1 LKIASL
7 AGCLYEGGM
16 DIIEKNKSR
25 IFELS
30 VNQEKLRVQAE
41 SLDWEELT
49 TALDECIFK
58 KNQNSIPSEYGPA
71 SYLPATPDTIEQEEL
86 YAQAY
91 QHGEELISSGKIAA
105 FTVAGGQGTRLGY
118 DGPKG
123 TLPVSPIKNKP
134 LFQLFAEQ
142 IRGVSEKYETVIP
155 WYIMCSP
162 LNLEATISHFEENSY
177 YGLAKE
183 DIKFFAQGVM
193 PATDFEGNLLLA
205 SEDSLA
211 LSPNGHGGS
220 LKALIDSGSIKD
232 MADREIQHVSYFQV
246 DNPLVSTINPLFIGL
261 HDLQKSDMSSR
272 SLTKTGPF
280 EKLGNFVSIGDRI
293 SIIEYSDLP
302 EEKALEKDESDQ
314 IKYRAGSPA
323 IHILRRDFIEQF
335 ASGEIKLPYHRAEK
349 KVAHVNEN
357 GQLVTPDQPNAVK
370 FETFVFDA
378 LPFAKNP
385 LILEADRGEEF
396 SPVKNMTGVDSL
408 ESSRADQIQKA
419 KNWLLKAGHKYRE
432 DSIVEICPKS
442 FPYPEDIQLANT
454 DSFDLQ
460 QNEIYLGY

>member
-1 LKIASL
+1 
-7 AGCLYEGGM
+7 M
-16 DIIEKNKSR
+16 DIIENNKQR
-25 IFELS
+25 INQLATQSPYLAKQVHELNWS
-30 VNQEKLRVQAE
+30 ELE
-41 SLDWEELT
+41 S
-49 TALDECIFK
+49 ALEECIFTK
-58 KNQNSIPSEYGPA
+58 GEIGLPKDYGPA
-71 SYLPATPDTIEQEEL
+71 TYFPLLPESAEENEL
-86 YAQAY
+86 YKKAY
-91 QHGEELISSGKIAA
+91 QHGESLIRAGKTAA

-177 YGLAKE
+177 YALAKD

-220 LKALIDSGSIKD
+220 IKALIDSGSIKD
-232 MADREIQHVSYFQV
+232 MADRKVQHVSYFQV
-246 DNPLVSTINPLFIGL
+246 DNPLVTILNPLFIGL
-261 HDLQKSDMSSR
+261 HDLQNSDMSSR

-280 EKLGNFVSIGDRI
+280 EKLGNFVSIGDRVT
-293 SIIEYSDLP
+293 IIEYSDLP
-302 EEKALEKDESDQ
+302 EEKALEKDESGQ

-349 KVAHVNEN
+349 KVAHVDEN

-396 SPVKNMTGVDSL
+396 SPVKNMTGIDSL
-408 ESSRADQIQKA
+408 ESSRSDQIQKA
-419 KNWLLKAGHKYRE
+419 KNWLLKAGHRFRE
-432 DSIVEICPKS
+432 NSIVEICPRS
-442 FPYPEDIQLANT
+442 FPYPEDIQLADTTN
-454 DSFDLQ
+454 FDLQ

>member
-1 LKIASL
+1 
-7 AGCLYEGGM
+7 M

-41 SLDWEELT
+41 SLDWEELA
-49 TALDECIFK
+49 TALDECVFK
-58 KNQNSIPSEYGPA
+58 KNQTSIPSEYGPA
-71 SYLPATPDTIEQEEL
+71 SYLPSTPATTEQEVL

-162 LNLEATISHFEENSY
+162 LNLDATISHFEENSY

-302 EEKALEKDESDQ
+302 EEKALEKDDHGK

-349 KVAHVNEN
+349 KVAHVHEN

-432 DSIVEICPKS
+432 DSIVEICPRS
-442 FPYPEDIQLANT
+442 FPYPENIQLANT

>member
-1 LKIASL
+1 
-7 AGCLYEGGM
+7 M

-30 VNQEKLRVQAE
+30 VNQEKLRVQVE
-41 SLDWEELT
+41 SLDWEELA

-142 IRGVSEKYETVIP
+142 IRGVAEKYGTVIP

-302 EEKALEKDESDQ
+302 EEKALEKDESGQ

-349 KVAHVNEN
+349 KVDHVNEN

-432 DSIVEICPKS
+432 DSTVEICPKS

-460 QNEIYLGY
+460 QNEVYLGY

>member
-1 LKIASL
+1 
-7 AGCLYEGGM
+7 M
-16 DIIEKNKSR
+16 DIIKKNQQR
-25 IFELS
+25 IMELS
-30 VNQEKLRVQAE
+30 SISTHLAKQA
-41 SLDWEELT
+41 DELNWSDIQS
-49 TALDECIFK
+49 ALEECIFNRDEIGLPK
-58 KNQNSIPSEYGPA
+58 DYGPA
-71 SYLPATPDTIEQEEL
+71 AYFPLIPESTEQNEL
-86 YAQAY
+86 YKKGY
-91 QHGEELISSGKIAA
+91 IHGESLIQAGKIAA

-162 LNLEATISHFEENSY
+162 LNLNATISHFEENSH

-183 DIKFFAQGVM
+183 NIKFFAQGVM

-205 SEDSLA
+205 SKNSLA

-220 LKALIDSGSIKD
+220 LKALIDSGSIAD
-232 MADREIQHVSYFQV
+232 MENRGIEHVSYFQV
-246 DNPLVSTINPLFIGL
+246 DNPLVTILNPLFIGL

-280 EKLGNFVSIGDRI
+280 EKLGNFVSIGDRV

-302 EEKALEKDESDQ
+302 EEKALEKDNHGK

-349 KVAHVNEN
+349 KVAHIDEN
-357 GQLVTPDQPNAVK
+357 GQYITPTQPNAVK

-385 LILEADRGEEF
+385 LILEAYRGEEF

-408 ESSRADQIQKA
+408 ESSKSDQIEKA
-419 KNWLLKAGHKYRE
+419 KSWLLKSGHSCNQ

-442 FPYPEDIQLANT
+442 FPSPDDIQL
-454 DSFDLQ
+454 SDLADIDLNQ
-460 QNEIYLGY
+460 SEIYLSK

>member
-1 LKIASL
+1 
-7 AGCLYEGGM
+7 M

-30 VNQEKLRVQAE
+30 VNQEKLRAQVE
-41 SLDWEELT
+41 SLDWEELA
-49 TALDECIFK
+49 TALEECILK

-71 SYLPATPDTIEQEEL
+71 SYLPSTPATIEQEEL

-91 QHGEELISSGKIAA
+91 QHGEELIRSGKIAA

-142 IRGVSEKYETVIP
+142 IRGVAEKYETVIP

-302 EEKALEKDESDQ
+302 EEKALEKDESGQ

-349 KVAHVNEN
+349 KVAHVDQN

-385 LILEADRGEEF
+385 LILEADREEEF

-419 KNWLLKAGHKYRE
+419 KNWILKAGHKYRE

-442 FPYPEDIQLANT
+442 FPYPEDIQLADT

-460 QNEIYLGY
+460 QNEIYLGYS

>member
-1 LKIASL
+1 
-7 AGCLYEGGM
+7 M
-16 DIIEKNKSR
+16 DIIKSNQIR
-25 IFELS
+25 INELAAGS
-30 VNQEKLRVQAE
+30 PKLTNQVLA
-41 SLDWEELT
+41 LDWNELQIALEE
-49 TALDECIFK
+49 CVF
-58 KNQNSIPSEYGPA
+58 NQNSSTLPEKYGPA
-71 SYLPATPDTIEQEEL
+71 SYFPIKPENAEQEEL
-86 YAQAY
+86 YARAFK
-91 QHGEELISSGKIAA
+91 HGETLIRDGKTAA

-142 IRGVSEKYETVIP
+142 IHGVSQKYEVSIP

-162 LNLEATISHFEENSY
+162 LNLEATINHFEESNY
-177 YGLAKE
+177 YGLRRE
-183 DIKFFAQGVM
+183 NLKFFAQGVM

-205 SEDSLA
+205 SQDSLA

-220 LKALIDSGSIKD
+220 LKALIDSGSVSD
-232 MADREIQHVSYFQV
+232 MKERGIEHISYFQV
-246 DNPLVSTINPLFIGL
+246 DNPLVSIVNPLFIGL
-261 HDLQKSDMSSR
+261 HDLQSSDMSSR

-302 EEKALEKDESDQ
+302 EDKALEKEDDGR

-323 IHILRRDFIEQF
+323 IHVLRRDFIEQF

-349 KVAHVNEN
+349 KVASINHN
-357 GQLVTPDQPNAVK
+357 GDLINPIEPNAVK

-378 LPFAKNP
+378 LPLARNP
-385 LILEADRGEEF
+385 LILEADRLEEF

-408 ESSRADQIQKA
+408 ESSQADQIKRA
-419 KNWLLKAGHKYRE
+419 KRWLSPLNLSMPE
-432 DSIVEICPKS
+432 SSTIEICPIS
-442 FPYPEDIQLANT
+442 YPSEIDVQNADLNHIDW
-454 DSFDLQ
+454 DSDQ
-460 QNEIYLGY
+460 IYIAQK

>member
-1 LKIASL
+1 
-7 AGCLYEGGM
+7 M

-30 VNQEKLRVQAE
+30 VNQEKLRLQAE
-41 SLDWEELT
+41 SLDWEELA

-71 SYLPATPDTIEQEEL
+71 PYLPSTPSTIEHEEL

-272 SLTKTGPF
+272 SLP
-280 EKLGNFVSIGDRI
+280 KLDHSRSLVISYLSEIGYRLLNIQI
-293 SIIEYSDLP
+293 SRR
-302 EEKALEKDESDQ
+302 K
-314 IKYRAGSPA
+314 SP
-323 IHILRRDFIEQF
+323 
-335 ASGEIKLPYHRAEK
+335 
-349 KVAHVNEN
+349 
-357 GQLVTPDQPNAVK
+357 
-370 FETFVFDA
+370 
-378 LPFAKNP
+378 
-385 LILEADRGEEF
+385 
-396 SPVKNMTGVDSL
+396 
-408 ESSRADQIQKA
+408 
-419 KNWLLKAGHKYRE
+419 
-432 DSIVEICPKS
+432 
-442 FPYPEDIQLANT
+442 
-454 DSFDLQ
+454 
-460 QNEIYLGY
+460 

>member
-1 LKIASL
+1 
-7 AGCLYEGGM
+7 M

-30 VNQEKLRVQAE
+30 VNQEKLRVQVE
-41 SLDWEELT
+41 SLDWEELA

-91 QHGEELISSGKIAA
+91 RHGAELISSGKIAA

-142 IRGVSEKYETVIP
+142 IRGVAEKYETVIP

-162 LNLEATISHFEENSY
+162 LNLEATISHFEENCY

-220 LKALIDSGSIKD
+220 LKALIDSGSMKD

-302 EEKALEKDESDQ
+302 EEKALEKDESGQ

-349 KVAHVNEN
+349 KVAHVDET
-357 GQLVTPDQPNAVK
+357 GQLVSPDQPNAVK

-385 LILEADRGEEF
+385 LILEADRNEEF

-419 KNWLLKAGHKYRE
+419 KNWLLKAGHKCME
-432 DSIVEICPKS
+432 NSIVEICPRS
-442 FPYPEDIQLANT
+442 FPSPEDIELTDLANI
-454 DSFDLQ
+454 DLNQ
-460 QNEIYLGY
+460 DEIYLSK

>member
-1 LKIASL
+1 
-7 AGCLYEGGM
+7 M
-16 DIIEKNKSR
+16 DIIKKNQQR
-25 IFELS
+25 IKELS
-30 VNQEKLRVQAE
+30 SISTHLAKQA
-41 SLDWEELT
+41 DELNWSDIQS
-49 TALDECIFK
+49 ALEECIFNK
-58 KNQNSIPSEYGPA
+58 DEIGLPKDYSPA
-71 SYLPATPDTIEQEEL
+71 SYFPLIPESTEQNAL
-86 YAQAY
+86 YKKGY
-91 QHGEELISSGKIAA
+91 LHGENLIKAGKIAA

-142 IRGVSEKYETVIP
+142 IRGVAEKYETVIP

-177 YGLAKE
+177 YGLAKK

-232 MADREIQHVSYFQV
+232 MTDREIQHVSYFQV

-302 EEKALEKDESDQ
+302 EEKALKKDESGR

-323 IHILRRDFIEQF
+323 IHILRRDFIEKF

-349 KVAHVNEN
+349 KVAHVDKN

-396 SPVKNMTGVDSL
+396 SPVKNMTGIDSL

-432 DSIVEICPKS
+432 ASIVEICPRS
-442 FPYPEDIQLANT
+442 FPYPEDIKLADT

>member
-1 LKIASL
+1 
-7 AGCLYEGGM
+7 M
-16 DIIEKNKSR
+16 DIIKKNQQR
-25 IFELS
+25 ITELAS
-30 VNQEKLRVQAE
+30 ISTHLAKQA
-41 SLDWEELT
+41 DELNWSDIQS
-49 TALDECIFK
+49 ALEECIFN
-58 KNQNSIPSEYGPA
+58 KNEIGLPKDYGPA
-71 SYLPATPDTIEQEEL
+71 AYFPLIPESTEQNALYKKGYL
-86 YAQAY
+86 
-91 QHGEELISSGKIAA
+91 HGENLIKAGKIAA

-142 IRGVSEKYETVIP
+142 IRGVAEKYETVIP

-232 MADREIQHVSYFQV
+232 MADREIQHISYFQV

-302 EEKALEKDESDQ
+302 EEKALEKDESGQ

-432 DSIVEICPKS
+432 DSTVEICPKS

>member
-1 LKIASL
+1 
-7 AGCLYEGGM
+7 M

-25 IFELS
+25 IYELS
-30 VNQEKLRVQAE
+30 AISDKLRAQTE
-41 SLDWEELT
+41 FLDWDELAI
-49 TALDECIFK
+49 ALDDCVFK
-58 KNQNSIPSEYGPA
+58 KNQTSTPSKYGPA
-71 SYLPATPDTIEQEEL
+71 SYLPAFPSTIEQKEL
-86 YAQAY
+86 YKQAY
-91 QHGEELISSGKIAA
+91 QHGEELVRSGKIAA

-123 TLPVSPIKNKP
+123 TIPVSPIKDKP

-142 IRGVSEKYETVIP
+142 IHGVSEKYETAIP

-177 YGLAKE
+177 YGLE
-183 DIKFFAQGVM
+183 NENIKFFPQGVM

-220 LKALIDSGSIKD
+220 LKALIDSGSIEN
-232 MADREIQHVSYFQV
+232 MAKRGVQHVSYFQV
-246 DNPLVSTINPLFIGL
+246 DNPLVSIINPLFIGL

-280 EKLGNFVSIGDRI
+280 EKLGNFVSVGDRI

-302 EEKALEKDESDQ
+302 EEKALEKDASGQ

-349 KVAHVNEN
+349 KVAHIDEN
-357 GQLVTPDQPNAVK
+357 GQLVTPDKPNAVK

-385 LILEADRGEEF
+385 LILEADRKEEF

-408 ESSRADQIQKA
+408 ESSKIDQIQKA
-419 KNWLLKAGHKYRE
+419 KNWLLKSGHRCRE
-432 DSIVEICPKS
+432 DSIVEICPRS
-442 FPYPEDIQLANT
+442 FPYPEDIQLA
-454 DSFDLQ
+454 DSTTIDLQ
-460 QNEIYLGY
+460 QNEIFLSK